1 MPHGFVHVVQPL
13 SPSHHQQCPAVAASG
28 TRRAG
33 RGAGWPLGSDTL
45 GRGRAI
51 RDRGRPA
58 AAVFATS
65 SSRKGDQ
72 GDWTKGWSRS
82 QSQSQSQSR
91 SGRSRRCADLERG
104 EAGWTHALRE
114 GGGGVRT
121 LHSQPPSVAMIGPDE
136 VHRGLMEV
144 WDVFRVVH
152 AGEVRMGGRPVVHSR
167 SRCRVRPFFFLP
179 SSPSFFPSV
188 RWHGS
193 VWIRGKHT
201 RAPWRPIEG
210 PYEGSLER
218 GGGVGGLYLSAN
230 LGRRSSAKKRKAVG
244 RRGHGRGPMRE
255 GEGSGKWFVH
265 CGCTHHT
272 CSWIFPVPVSVPVS
286 VPELVPRGWQPEKKL
301 VPCSSCTRQEPI
313 MIDEIDDE
321 QQHADAEAKLFSA
334 LTDVFPTSDVSRAVS
349 RLSLSHP
356 RCGK

>member
-13 SPSHHQQCPAVAASG
+13 SPSHHQRCPAVAASG

-72 GDWTKGWSRS
+72 GDWAKGWSRA
-82 QSQSQSQSR
+82 QSQSR
-91 SGRSRRCADLERG
+91 SGRSRRRADLERG

-114 GGGGVRT
+114 GGGVRT
-121 LHSQPPSVAMIGPDE
+121 LHSQPPSVAMVGPDE

-152 AGEVRMGGRPVVHSR
+152 AGEVRMGGGPAVHSR
-167 SRCRVRPFFFLP
+167 SRCRVRPFFFFLPLPP
-179 SSPSFFPSV
+179 SSHP
-188 RWHGS
+188 
-193 VWIRGKHT
+193 
-201 RAPWRPIEG
+201 
-210 PYEGSLER
+210 R
-218 GGGVGGLYLSAN
+218 GGMGLCGFGGSTHERRGGQSRGRTREAWKGAGGLGGCTFLPIWVGGRQQKAK
-230 LGRRSSAKKRKAVG
+230 SSWAAWAWAWAD
-244 RRGHGRGPMRE
+244 E

-272 CSWIFPVPVSVPVS
+272 CS
-286 VPELVPRGWQPEKKL
+286 
-301 VPCSSCTRQEPI
+301 
-313 MIDEIDDE
+313 
-321 QQHADAEAKLFSA
+321 
-334 LTDVFPTSDVSRAVS
+334 
-349 RLSLSHP
+349 
-356 RCGK
+356 

>member
-1 MPHGFVHVVQPL
+1 MLAMADGCGPDVRCARGASSRGAWSRGLTVETGGGGRWRMVGGRGPARLWLWSATPATVPRTKRERGPCLTGSSMLFNPFPPL
-13 SPSHHQQCPAVAASG
+13 ITSSVRLSQRRARAGQGEALAGRWAATHLAEAGQSETEAGRRLRFSRPAHHEKG
-28 TRRAG
+28 TKGTGRRAG
-33 RGAGWPLGSDTL
+33 PGPSPSPSPSP
-45 GRGRAI
+45 GRGG
-51 RDRGRPA
+51 RGG
-58 AAVFATS
+58 VLTW
-65 SSRKGDQ
+65 K
-72 GDWTKGWSRS
+72 
-82 QSQSQSQSR
+82 
-91 SGRSRRCADLERG
+91 EG

-152 AGEVRMGGRPVVHSR
+152 AGEVRMGGCPAVHSR

-230 LGRRSSAKKRKAVG
+230 LGWWSSA
-244 RRGHGRGPMRE
+244 
-255 GEGSGKWFVH
+255 
-265 CGCTHHT
+265 
-272 CSWIFPVPVSVPVS
+272 
-286 VPELVPRGWQPEKKL
+286 
-301 VPCSSCTRQEPI
+301 
-313 MIDEIDDE
+313 
-321 QQHADAEAKLFSA
+321 
-334 LTDVFPTSDVSRAVS
+334 
-349 RLSLSHP
+349 
-356 RCGK
+356 